1 MARTINPQ
9 QHAARRQGI
18 LNAAKTCFARAGF
31 HGTSTTDICAEAGVS
46 SGSLFHYFPNKKA
59 VIVAIVEQEGEDTAQ
74 YLDGLA
80 AQDDLHAALREFMT
94 LILSLA
100 ADREFAN
107 LALEIAVEAT
117 RDADVGALVARNDGE
132 LRRRIERLVDE
143 GVRRRQIDPGVDA
156 ASAAHVIA
164 ALVDG
169 VFSRV
174 AVDAGFRPEQQRE
187 TFLLMLDR
195 LLRPTR

>member
-1 MARTINPQ
+1 MARTINPH

-18 LNAAKTCFARAGF
+18 LDAAKTCFARTGF
-31 HGTSTTDICAEAGVS
+31 HGTSTTDICAAAGVS

-59 VIVAIVEQEGEDTAQ
+59 VIVAIVEQEGENTAR

-80 AQDDLHAALREFMT
+80 AQDDLHAALREFMA

-107 LALEIAVEAT
+107 LALEIAVEAA
-117 RDADVGALVARNDGE
+117 RDADVGALAARNDGE
-132 LRRRIERLVDE
+132 LRRRIEQLIDE
-143 GVRRRQIDPGVDA
+143 AVRRRQIDPGVDA
-156 ASAAHVIA
+156 ASAAHVVA

-174 AVDAGFRPEQQRE
+174 AVDAGFRPDRQRE

-195 LLRPTR
+195 LLRPVQ